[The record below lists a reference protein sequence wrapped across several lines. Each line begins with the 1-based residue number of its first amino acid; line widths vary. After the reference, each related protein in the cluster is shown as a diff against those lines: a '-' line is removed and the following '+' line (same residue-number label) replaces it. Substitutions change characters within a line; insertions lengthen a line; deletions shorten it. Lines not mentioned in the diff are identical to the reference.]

1 MQMVPRE
8 VAGMLVPGG
17 LSGSPD
23 DGDGYGLLQVKR
35 RGMVSRA
42 LGD

>member
-1 MQMVPRE
+1 MQMVSRE
-8 VAGMLVPGG
+8 VAGMLVLSG
-17 LSGSPD
+17 LSSFPD